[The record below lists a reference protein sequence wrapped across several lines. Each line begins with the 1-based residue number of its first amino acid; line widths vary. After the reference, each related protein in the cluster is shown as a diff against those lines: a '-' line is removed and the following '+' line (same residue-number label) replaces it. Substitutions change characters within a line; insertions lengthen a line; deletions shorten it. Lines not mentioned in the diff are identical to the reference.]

1 MVERIMK
8 KQRKW
13 MFTKNQEGST
23 DEGVAEWMKVRQT
36 DQWWNKSK
44 KEYMAERIMK
54 AERDHKEPRILD
66 RLLDKS
72 KVETS
77 QRK

>member
-1 MVERIMK
+1 MK
-8 KQRKW
+8 KQRKR

-23 DEGVAEWMKVRQT
+23 DEGVAEWMKDRQT
-36 DQWWNKSK
+36 DPMMKQV

-54 AERDHKEPRILD
+54 AERDHEESRILD
-66 RLLDKS
+66 KFLDKS
-72 KVETS
+72 KVETN

>member
-1 MVERIMK
+1 MNESQTDRPMMKQVKERI
-8 KQRKW
+8 
-13 MFTKNQEGST
+13 
-23 DEGVAEWMKVRQT
+23 
-36 DQWWNKSK
+36 
-44 KEYMAERIMK
+44 MAERIMK